1 MVGLAVVVGNF
12 VNFSGFM
19 VRQCCGCGSWWFVGC
34 CDLMVVVSCGSVA
47 GSIGWFDVGFLFFSI
62 R

>member
-34 CDLMVVVSCGSVA
+34 CDLMVVVSCGSTP
-47 GSIGWFDVGFLFFSI
+47 GSIG
-62 R
+62 